1 MVGAVMPLDEQTSRP
16 LYRQVADDLRGQI
29 QRQDLIPGGQLP
41 TEARL
46 MDEYGVSRNTIR
58 LALGLL
64 RNEGLVVT
72 GQGRGSFVAD
82 VESGEGHGGIGMRIE
97 RHVNRHS
104 LDTAIIEFSEPGDA
118 DRIDVMV
125 TTRVAPPMVA
135 EALRIPADARVV
147 ERRRVLYR
155 DGQPTQT
162 ADTYL
167 LEDLADEDVRR
178 PAPLVD
184 GIAAVL
190 GRSGRPIVGHADE
203 VTVRMPSPGEAQQL
217 QIATGVPVMVLLR
230 TAFDATDHPMCATVV
245 LLPGD
250 RHMLRYHV
258 IIDNEPP
265 RDQA

>member
-1 MVGAVMPLDEQTSRP
+1 MVGAVMPLDDQTSRP

-29 QRQDLIPGGQLP
+29 RRQELMAGGQLP

-64 RNEGLVVT
+64 RNEGLVIT

-82 VESGEGHGGIGMRIE
+82 VESGEAHGGMRIE

-104 LDTAIIEFSEPGDA
+104 LDSQIIEFGEPGDA
-118 DRIDVMV
+118 DRIDVTA
-125 TTRVAPPMVA
+125 TTRVAPPVIA
-135 EALRIPADARVV
+135 EALRIAADARVL

-155 DGQPTQT
+155 DAQPTQT

-167 LEDLADEDVRR
+167 PEDLADDDVRR
-178 PAPLVD
+178 PSPLVD
-184 GIAAVL
+184 GVAAVL
-190 GRSGRPIVGHADE
+190 ERAGRRIVGHADE

-217 QIATGVPVMVLLR
+217 QIATGVPVMVLVR
-230 TAFDATDHPMCATVV
+230 TAFDATESPVCATVV

-258 IIDNEPP
+258 AIDNEPP
-265 RDQA
+265 RNGE